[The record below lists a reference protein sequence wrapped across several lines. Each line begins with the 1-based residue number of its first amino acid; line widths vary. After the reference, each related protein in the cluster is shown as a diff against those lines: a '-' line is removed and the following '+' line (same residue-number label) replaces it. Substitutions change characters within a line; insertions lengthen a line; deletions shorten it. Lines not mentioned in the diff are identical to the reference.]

1 MIKLKQRS
9 KLIASILAFVMLSLS
24 GPYQSV
30 RAAMI
35 DTESVLKIKAGKNT
49 RDYIITL
56 LSRKDIQTSLI
67 EQGVDPQEAIDR
79 IEALTEAELN
89 WVADKIGEL
98 PSGSGVAETLIIVIF
113 LVFLVLLITDIA
125 GYTDVFT
132 FVKKDVAK
140 KSDRKKTSSATDS
153 QKNVQHAKENNE
165 NIKYKNLAVYFDRDS
180 NELSKK
186 AFEKLDGVA
195 EILLRDSQVTIT
207 LIGYS
212 DSTGTA
218 SYREML
224 SESRV
229 MSVKTYLLGKGVDP
243 PKIKTASQGTK
254 NKSSNDNTNK
264 ETQLKK
270 GVEIIFNYR
279 GN

>member
-24 GPYQSV
+24 GSYQSV
-30 RAAMI
+30 WAAMI
-35 DTESVLKIKAGKNT
+35 DTETVLNVKAGKNT
-49 RDYIITL
+49 RDYLITL
-56 LSRKDIQTSLI
+56 LSRKDIQTSLVLR
-67 EQGVDPQEAIDR
+67 GVDPQEAIDR
-79 IEALTEAELN
+79 IGALSEAELN
-89 WVADKIGEL
+89 CVVDKIGDL

-113 LVFLVLLITDIA
+113 LVFLILLITDIA
-125 GYTDVFT
+125 GHTDVFT
-132 FVKKDVAK
+132 FVKKDVSK
-140 KSDRKKTSSATDS
+140 KSDRKKTSSTTDS
-153 QKNVQHAKENNE
+153 PKNVQHVKESTE
-165 NIKYKNLAVYFDRDS
+165 SIKYRNLTIYFDRNS
-180 NELSKK
+180 NALSKK

-195 EILLRDSQVTIT
+195 EILSRDSQVTIT

-229 MSVKTYLLGKGVDP
+229 MSVKTYLLGKGANST
-243 PKIKTASQGTK
+243 KIKTASQGTK
-254 NKSSNDNTNK
+254 NKSSNENTDI

>member
-79 IEALTEAELN
+79 IETLTEAELN
-89 WVADKIGEL
+89 WVTDKIGEL

-165 NIKYKNLAVYFDRDS
+165 NIKYENLAVYFDRDS